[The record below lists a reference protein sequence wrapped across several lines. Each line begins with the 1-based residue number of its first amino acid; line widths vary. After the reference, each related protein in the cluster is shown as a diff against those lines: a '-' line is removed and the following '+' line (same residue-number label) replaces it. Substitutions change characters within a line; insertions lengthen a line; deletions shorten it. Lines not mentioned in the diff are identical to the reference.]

1 MCGRYAI
8 TLPPE
13 AARSY
18 FGYHAQPNFPP
29 RHDVRPTQP
38 VPVVMLSE
46 RARQFMLMRWGFLP
60 AFVKDEKEFPLLINA
75 RSETAFEKPSFRNAI
90 RRRRCLFIADS
101 FYEWQKLDEKGK
113 RKQPFRIAPSD
124 GAPLAM
130 GGIYETWAKAG
141 SEIDTCAIL
150 TTSANAMLSAIH
162 DRMPVILTPRDFD
175 AWLSPDTGQDEVL
188 RLMKTAPEEAL
199 VMEAIARVG
208 EPEGLL

>member
-13 AARSY
+13 AVRSY
-18 FGYHAQPNFPP
+18 FGYSDQPNFPP
-29 RHDVRPTQP
+29 RFDVRPTQP
-38 VPVVMLSE
+38 VPVVTLSE
-46 RARQFMLMRWGFLP
+46 RARHFMLMRWGFLP

-90 RRRRCLFIADS
+90 RRRRCLFIADA

-113 RKQPFRIAPSD
+113 RKQPFRIAPAN

-130 GGIYETWAKAG
+130 GGIYETWSKDG

-150 TTSANAMLSAIH
+150 TTSANALLSAIH
-162 DRMPVILTPRDFD
+162 ERMPVILSPEDFD
-175 AWLSPDTGQDEVL
+175 VWLSPDTAQDAVMH
-188 RLMKTAPEEAL
+188 LMRPAEEEAL
-199 VMEAIARVG
+199 VMEAIAKVG
-208 EPEGLL
+208 EPQGLL